1 MQSGGHIREVSAQS
15 ATLRIAAIQFL
26 FTVTWIIYAI
36 YYGDLLAAVGLDRS
50 WVVTIFI
57 LDQLVFALMDPL
69 MGAWADKVEASM
81 RSLAPWVIALNL
93 LAAGAFIALPV
104 FAEHLP
110 NLPALLLLATF
121 VWVVSASVL
130 RAPLFVMLD
139 RLPGAPDQTTRI
151 AQAAAGIAIGAAL
164 APFIGL
170 WLKGMSPFIPFL
182 LSSVTLAVAGLSL
195 PSIPPRAASAS
206 GPDAAPAPDASAAM
220 PRRSILWLF
229 VLTLLLA
236 CGFQFHFFVASAALY
251 RRFVEAA
258 DLPWLM
264 PVFWVGFNLAL
275 IPATRLIHRH
285 GAGWMLRVGSVI
297 GSAALL
303 LCLYAPSL
311 PWLVLGQC
319 VLGACW
325 GAAFIAG
332 LRAVNV
338 WPRFMGAA
346 LGRMGNGLALGG
358 WFCMLSLAAAGR
370 ISLDKVFK
378 VDAMTLETTALA
390 CWVLASVV
398 AWILFSQRE
407 RHVAA

>member
-1 MQSGGHIREVSAQS
+1 MQSGSHISGVSAQS

-36 YYGDLLAAVGLDRS
+36 YYGDLLAAVGLDRG
-50 WVVTIFI
+50 WIVTIFI

-69 MGAWADKVEASM
+69 MGAWADKIEARM
-81 RSLAPWVIALNL
+81 RSLAPWVISLNL

-110 NLPALLLLATF
+110 NMPALLLLATF

-139 RLPGAPDQTTRI
+139 RLPGAPDRTTRI

-195 PSIPPRAASAS
+195 SSIPPRPAGEPTPAAIPQTYVPSRPI
-206 GPDAAPAPDASAAM
+206 G
-220 PRRSILWLF
+220 WLF

-251 RRFVEAA
+251 RRFVEAG

-275 IPATRLIHRH
+275 IPATRWIHRH
-285 GAGWMLRVGSVI
+285 GAGWMLRVCSVS
-297 GSAALL
+297 GCAALL
-303 LCLYAPSL
+303 LCLYAPAL
-311 PWLVLGQC
+311 PLLLAGQAL
-319 VLGACW
+319 LGACW
-325 GAAFIAG
+325 GGAFVAG
-332 LRAVNV
+332 LRSVTL
-338 WPRFMGAA
+338 WPVRT
-346 LGRMGNGLALGG
+346 GNGMVLGG

-390 CWVLASVV
+390 CWVLAAVV
-398 AWILFSQRE
+398 AWILFSRGA